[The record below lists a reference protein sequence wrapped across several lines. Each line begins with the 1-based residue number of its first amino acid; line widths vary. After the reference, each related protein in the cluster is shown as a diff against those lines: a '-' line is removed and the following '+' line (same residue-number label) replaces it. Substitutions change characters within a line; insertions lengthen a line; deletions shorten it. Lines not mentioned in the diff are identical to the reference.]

1 MLKALGDGT
10 LFGESFGEG
19 PVRVIWLHGWA
30 RRGQDFAAAAHQ
42 LAGRGIA
49 SLAIDLPGFG
59 ASPAPARAGGARYY
73 ADLVAPAILEAGDGL
88 VLVGHSLGGRVAVV
102 LAAAHPERFRE
113 VILVGAPLLR
123 GAPARPPWRYRLVRA
138 LARRHLLSPS
148 RLEAA
153 RQRYGSAD
161 YRNASGVVRDVLVSM
176 VAESYESELA
186 RLTVPVHL
194 VWGATDTEVRVDVAR
209 RALGLITARARLT
222 VLEGVGHLVPTDSPD
237 AVVAAVLE
245 ALA

>member
-30 RRGQDFAAAAHQ
+30 RRGQDFTAAARL
-42 LAGRGIA
+42 LAERGIA

-59 ASPAPARAGGARYY
+59 ASLAPAHAGGARYY
-73 ADLVAPAILEAGDGL
+73 ADLVAPAILGAGDGL

-102 LAAAHPERFRE
+102 LAARQPERYRE

-123 GAPARPPWRYRLVRA
+123 GAPGKSPWRYRLVRA
-138 LARRHLLSPS
+138 LARRRLLSPA

-161 YRNASGVVRDVLVSM
+161 YRNASGVVRDVLVTM
-176 VAESYESELA
+176 VSESYEDELA
-186 RLTVPVHL
+186 RLAVPVHL
-194 VWGATDTEVRVDVAR
+194 VWGANDTEVRVDVAR
-209 RALGLITARARLT
+209 RALSLIAAPTRLT
-222 VLEGVGHLVPTDSPD
+222 VLEGVGHLVPTESPD
-237 AVVAAVLE
+237 ALARAVLE